1 MRGLGR
7 VQMAERTLSRAL
19 QLDPKQPRALYEM
32 GKLLAQQGDKAGALQ
47 RFNALKSADPKFA
60 QSHRVDDEL
69 AKLR

>member
-1 MRGLGR
+1 
-7 VQMAERTLSRAL
+7 SRAL

>member
-1 MRGLGR
+1 MRGLVR

-32 GKLLAQQGDKAGALQ
+32 GRLLAQQGDKAGALQ